1 MTQINLNSK
10 WFSLAKYF
18 IFAIVFHLIL
28 GWFGKCSSGQKK
40 DNIQK
45 VVIPAVVGK
54 FDSKKPVSKP
64 LVIKQIPISEIKKDG
79 VIVYSKVVKN
89 PLIEQLTKE
98 NEKLKSDYL
107 KMSDSLKPKAYDKAI
122 ELNRFSSVFEDKFI
136 KLTISGIARGEV
148 QEITPEYTLKQ
159 REVDAIIKETKLRVL
174 LGGSVG
180 INKDLNQGVYKLDLN
195 LQNKKGDMVS
205 AEYLRV
211 NNQDYGMIG
220 VKKSILNIKR

>member
-1 MTQINLNSK
+1 MIQINLNNK
-10 WFSLAKYF
+10 WLSVAKYF
-18 IFAIVFHLIL
+18 VFAIIFHFIS
-28 GWFGKCSSGQKK
+28 GWFGGCSSGQKK
-40 DNIQK
+40 DTVQK
-45 VVIPAVVGK
+45 IVIPAVTGK
-54 FDSKKPVSKP
+54 FESKKPESKH
-64 LVIKQIPISEIKKDG
+64 LLIKQDPVSESKKEG
-79 VIVYSKVVKN
+79 AKVYSKVFEN
-89 PLIEQLTKE
+89 PLIKQLTKE

-174 LGGSVG
+174 LGVSVG
-180 INKDLNQGVYKLDLN
+180 INKDLNQGAYKLDVN
-195 LQNKKGDMVS
+195 FQNKKGDMVS
-205 AEYLRV
+205 AEYLRI

-220 VKKSILNIKR
+220 IKKSILNIKR